1 MKRTEQRIA
10 RTAAWMT
17 LALGGCGCVLPACV
31 GYNVYP
37 PEPGDRGFTNPN
49 DDPFPPVIT
58 GALQWAVVRYPPN
71 ASTEFSVAAP
81 AGPEQDF
88 ALNLPAGMSA
98 ILAERVAKNVGYGAK
113 PLYPGNQELPVYHVA
128 RVWVSGDEAKVDV
141 VRPVRT
147 LLMGGPSGT
156 KEVTQGITIRLRG
169 GVQQW
174 RVTSHRVWSMN
185 AMATPA
191 LNFVSGDPAPASA
204 TRSMDTAPAPE
215 SDTPAP
221 ESPDSGT
228 DGDAAGSGE

>member
-1 MKRTEQRIA
+1 MAILA
-10 RTAAWMT
+10 CT
-17 LALGGCGCVLPACV
+17 LVATLPACV

-141 VRPVRT
+141 VRPVRG
-147 LLMGGPSGT
+147 LPMGGPQGV
-156 KEVTQGITIRLRG
+156 KDVTQGITIRLRG
-169 GVQQW
+169 GLQQW

-191 LNFVSGDPAPASA
+191 LNFVSADPVPASTTPSADPASSSETDMSPPA
-204 TRSMDTAPAPE
+204 
-215 SDTPAP
+215 
-221 ESPDSGT
+221 SPDSGA
-228 DGDAAGSGE
+228 DADAGGAGE